1 MIKNKQ
7 ASRSNLIAID
17 IGSHS
22 VKIAGGQRNG
32 NKLKVSVLAKEQLP
46 EGVFSGGRVQDPL
59 ALKSV
64 IQGMIK
70 SNHIKIKDAVVTFE
84 SQDIIKREMVVQKV
98 DENDQM
104 ELVTYEVSQYLPIDI
119 DAYVLQFKVIDEV
132 EENSGVKLK
141 ILLGAMP
148 KEIVKSL
155 FDIIHECG
163 LNPLYM
169 DMHSNSMEKFLEYD
183 FDSISSNKT
192 LAFVD
197 FGHEIID
204 ISIYEKGVFKFNRL
218 LKMGAG
224 EFDKVLVDNLKITK
238 LEAENRKKKTSV
250 MGLKTASLKD
260 DLDENDVK
268 AIVINDTNHYIDEC
282 VSEINKVFKY
292 YTSRNVDN
300 AIDKIYVHGGGAQF
314 KDLAA
319 FFTDKFEIATE
330 IISRFN
336 AIEIATKNPVEE
348 LPVFI
353 NAVGALIRN

>member
-32 NKLKVSVLAKEQLP
+32 NKLKVNVLTKEQLP
-46 EGVFSGGRVQDPL
+46 EGVFGGGRIQDPL
-59 ALKSV
+59 ALKTV

-70 SNHIKIKDAVVTFE
+70 NNHIKVKDAVVTFE
-84 SQDIIKREMVVQKV
+84 SQDIIKREMMVQKV

-119 DAYVLQFKVIDEV
+119 DAYVLQYKVLDEV
-132 EENSGVKLK
+132 EENNGIKLK

-148 KEIVKSL
+148 KEIVKSIY
-155 FDIIHECG
+155 DVIHECG

-169 DMHSNSMEKFLEYD
+169 DMHSNSMEKFVTYD
-183 FDSISSNKT
+183 FDSISLKKT
-192 LAFVD
+192 LAFID
-197 FGHEIID
+197 FGHEVID
-204 ISIYEKGVFKFNRL
+204 ISIYENGIFKFNRL
-218 LKMGAG
+218 LKIGAG
-224 EFDKVLVDNLKITK
+224 EFDKVLIENLNISRI
-238 LEAENRKKKTSV
+238 EAENRKKKTSV
-250 MGLKTASLKD
+250 MGLKAASQKE

-268 AIVINDTNHYIDEC
+268 AIVINDTNHYINESI
-282 VSEINKVFKY
+282 SEINKVFKY

-300 AIDKIYVHGGGAQF
+300 AIDKIYIHGGGSQF
-314 KDLAA
+314 KDLASL
-319 FFTDKFEIATE
+319 FTEKFEIATE
-330 IISRFN
+330 VIVRFN
-336 AIEIATKNPVEE
+336 TIEIATKNPVEE